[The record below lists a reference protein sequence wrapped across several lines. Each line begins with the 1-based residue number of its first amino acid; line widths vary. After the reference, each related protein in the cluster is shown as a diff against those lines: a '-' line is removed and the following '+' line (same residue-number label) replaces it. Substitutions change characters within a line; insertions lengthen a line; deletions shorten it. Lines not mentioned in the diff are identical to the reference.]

1 MQSHVGTPPTNAA
14 AQREM
19 LKRRLASRANPAA
32 TLAVD
37 MFVELAVSGL
47 APIYV
52 RAASGELSLHDT
64 ATRRIDVTY
73 LFDSVDTAI
82 DLLSNGGDV
91 MAAFMEERFRSTGH
105 IAFTYVMLGMFANP
119 SLPAEPPP

>member
-1 MQSHVGTPPTNAA
+1 MHSNVTSSSVDADSERRA
-14 AQREM
+14 
-19 LKRRLASRANPAA
+19 LKQRLASRANPAA

-64 ATRRIDVTY
+64 ASHRIDVTY
-73 LFDSVDTAI
+73 LFDSVDTAV

-91 MAAFMEERFRSTGH
+91 MTAFMEERFRSTGH
-105 IAFTYVMLGMFANP
+105 IAFTYVLLGMFANP